1 MTSKSG
7 KIASILTKAIL
18 DHRLQPGE
26 KLGERELSEILDAS
40 RIVVRQALIE
50 LSESGLVSLQR
61 NRGAFVAKPSL
72 QEALEIFDALTML
85 EQCVAENLAAHANRT
100 AVSELRLL
108 VQRQRKAADCRNDE
122 LAAWVGR
129 QFHRELIKQSH
140 NKVVEE
146 VHTQLSQ
153 RAALLSNLYKRTHNA
168 CALVND
174 HETMIELIE
183 KGEAGEVKRLLQ
195 THNLLIARSYHI
207 EDVESEA
214 LDRAEALR
222 PYIDVEDP
230 VR

>member
-18 DHRLQPGE
+18 DHRLKLGE
-26 KLGERELSEILDAS
+26 KLGERELSEILGAS

-50 LSESGLVSLQR
+50 LSETGLVSLQR
-61 NRGAFVAKPSL
+61 NRGAFVAKPDL

-85 EQCVAENLAAHANRT
+85 EQCVAENLAAHASRA
-100 AVSELRLL
+100 AVSELRIL
-108 VQRQRKAADCRNDE
+108 VQKQREAADSRNDE
-122 LAAWVGR
+122 LAAQIGR

-153 RAALLSNLYKRTHNA
+153 RAALLSSLYKRTHNA

-174 HETMIELIE
+174 HETMLELVE

-195 THNLLIARSYHI
+195 THNHLIARSHHF
-207 EDVESEA
+207 EDVATAS
-214 LDRAEALR
+214 LDRAEALK